1 LPSKPGVYLFLDKDS
16 KVIYVGKA
24 KDLKKRVSSYFTK
37 SAHDAKTTLL
47 VSHVDKIE
55 HIIVLSEVEAFLLE
69 AALVKKHNPHYNI
82 KLIDDKSY
90 PYVCITKNDSP
101 SVSIVRKKT
110 ERHAEYYGP
119 FTEAGALKVVLKLL
133 RKIFPYQS
141 VKNHP
146 KRKCLYFHLG
156 LCPCIPVFPENLPT
170 YKKNLKKLEQV
181 LNGKKE
187 IALKSLIFERDEFSK
202 QEKFEEAQNIQNQI
216 ASIEKITSPTYDPF
230 YYIQNPKGHIKRE
243 EEENRALQEL
253 LISYSLPIENLK
265 RIECYDISNFQG
277 VYATGSMTVFIKGS
291 MAKQEYRKF
300 KIKKVHQI
308 NDFAMHQEIMGRRL
322 KRTEWEYPDLII
334 IDGGKGQ
341 VSSVM
346 QVLAA
351 LQVQI
356 PVIGL
361 AKKFET
367 IIVPERV
374 PGRFEF
380 HEVRLPLS
388 SPAVNLVR
396 RIRDEAHR
404 FAISYHRVLRSKGV
418 FENKK

>member
-1 LPSKPGVYLFLDKDS
+1 MYLSLPSKPGVYLFQDRNG
-16 KVIYVGKA
+16 KVLYVGKA

-47 VSHVDKIE
+47 VSHVEKID

-69 AALVKKHNPHYNI
+69 SALIKKHKPYYNI
-82 KLIDDKSY
+82 KLTDDKSY

-101 SVSIVRKKT
+101 SVTIVRQKIDKN
-110 ERHAEYYGP
+110 ANYYGP
-119 FTEAGALKVVLKLL
+119 FTEATALKVVLRLL

-156 LCPCIPVFPENLPT
+156 LCPCIPVFPDNLSQ
-170 YKKNLKKLEQV
+170 YKKNLKNLENV

-187 IALKSLIFERDEFSK
+187 IVLRTLIRERDIFSK
-202 QEKFEEAQNIQNQI
+202 EESFEEAKQIQTQI
-216 ASIEKITSPTYDPF
+216 DAIEKITSPAYDPF
-230 YYIQNPKGHIKRE
+230 YYIENPKAHVERE
-243 EEENRALQEL
+243 QIENKALQVL
-253 LISYSLPIENLK
+253 LLSYNVPVHTLR

-277 VYATGSMTVFIKGS
+277 SNATGSMTVVINGS
-291 MAKQEYRKF
+291 IAKQEYRKF
-300 KIKKVHQI
+300 KIKTVHQI
-308 NDFAMHQEIMGRRL
+308 NDFAMHQEVMSRRL
-322 KRTEWEYPDLII
+322 KRTEWEYPDLLI

-351 LQVQI
+351 LHVTI

-367 IIVPERV
+367 IIIPEKNA
-374 PGRFEF
+374 GRFEF
-380 HEVRLPLS
+380 HEIRLPLS

-404 FAISYHRVLRSKGV
+404 FAVSYHRVLRSKDMR
-418 FENKK
+418 

>member
-1 LPSKPGVYLFLDKDS
+1 MPSKPGVYLFLDKEN

-24 KDLKKRVSSYFTK
+24 KDLKKRVSSYFSK
-37 SAHDAKTTLL
+37 SAHDAKTTQL
-47 VSHVDKIE
+47 VSHVEKIE

-69 AALVKKHNPHYNI
+69 AALVKKHAPYYNI
-82 KLIDDKSY
+82 KLTDDKSY
-90 PYVCITKNDSP
+90 PYVCITHTSSP
-101 SVSIVRKKT
+101 SVTIVRQKND
-110 ERHAEYYGP
+110 RNAQYFGP
-119 FTEAGALKVVLKLL
+119 FTEATALKTVLKLL

-156 LCPCIPVFPENLPT
+156 LCPCIPLFPENLSQ
-170 YKKNLKKLEQV
+170 YKKNLKNLEQV
-181 LNGKKE
+181 LSGKKE
-187 IALKSLIFERDEFSK
+187 IVLKTLIIDRDEASR
-202 QEKFEEAQNIQNQI
+202 EERYEDAQKIQFQI
-216 ASIEKITSPTYDPF
+216 ASVERITSPSYDPF
-230 YYIQNPKGHIKRE
+230 YYIENPTGHMVKE
-243 EEENRALQEL
+243 QEENAALKEL
-253 LISYSLPIENLK
+253 LISYNVPLEKLN

-277 VYATGSMTVFIKGS
+277 AYATGSMTVFINGS

-322 KRTEWEYPDLII
+322 RRTEWEYPDLII

-351 LQVQI
+351 LKVHI

-367 IIVPERV
+367 IIVPEKAY
-374 PGRFEF
+374 GRFEF

-404 FAISYHRVLRSKGV
+404 FAVSYHRTLRSKGV
-418 FENKK
+418 FAK